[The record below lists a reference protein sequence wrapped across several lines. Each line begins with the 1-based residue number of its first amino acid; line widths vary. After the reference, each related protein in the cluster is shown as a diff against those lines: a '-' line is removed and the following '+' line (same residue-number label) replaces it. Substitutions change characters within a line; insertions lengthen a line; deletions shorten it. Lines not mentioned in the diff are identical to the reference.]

1 MIREETEGGID
12 MSVLDNFDSWKDF
25 LANRL
30 DQAKDSG
37 MSHETITNIA
47 HEVGGY
53 LAKRVDPANDEQ
65 AVLKELWDVASEEEQ
80 QAIASLM
87 VKLVQK
93 G

>member
-1 MIREETEGGID
+1 
-12 MSVLDNFDSWKDF
+12 MSVLNNFDSWKSF

-30 DQAKDSG
+30 EQAQDHG

-53 LAKRVDPANDEQ
+53 LANKVEAANSEQ
-65 AVLKELWDVASEEEQ
+65 AVLRDLWNVASENEQ
-80 QAIASLM
+80 QAIASTM